1 MVKRSSSSGR
11 GGCSGMWDLS
21 ICHRQMRG
29 GAFGRRSQRF
39 GGRDE
44 IGYIDKEVRMHL
56 MALRGCFGM
65 K

>member
-1 MVKRSSSSGR
+1 
-11 GGCSGMWDLS
+11 MWDLS